1 MLLIKCRRLKRGYL
15 SMKDNGTFG
24 WLSTSHRK
32 KLVLMI
38 VAILMVCILEC
49 VRLGVIMT
57 VKSEY
62 YMQKAD
68 ELHQRERRIKAKRGR
83 ILDRNGEILAANEVV
98 CTVSVIHSQIDDED
112 KVIKVLAG
120 ELDMDVEEVT
130 KKVKKVS
137 SMEYIKTNVA
147 KDIGD
152 AIREYDLPGVKIDE
166 DYKRVYPYNEL
177 ASKVLGFTGADNQG
191 ILGLEAKYDT
201 YLSGTNGQILTLS
214 DAGGIEIKGSREDRI
229 LPVDG
234 QDLYTTLD
242 VNIQKY
248 ATQLAWETMVKKE
261 AKQVSI
267 IVMRPDNGEILA
279 MANIPEYN
287 LNSPYELNYE
297 PDEEE
302 AQKDKMDL
310 LNNMW
315 RNFCINDTYEPGSIF
330 KTVTATA
337 ALETGVVG
345 LNDSFTCSGATVVS
359 DRRIRCHKTTGH
371 GTQDFTHTVYNS
383 CNPAF
388 VEWGRRVGTDNMY
401 LYMGKLGLLAKT
413 GIDLSGE
420 AGTIIH
426 KQENVGAVEL
436 ATMSFGQSFQITPVQ
451 MLRAVSAIVNGGRL
465 VTPHFGLYTGSS
477 DGSVVNEFAYSTQ
490 DEAISSQTSET
501 MKKILEGVVSE
512 GGGTKAYIDGYSIG
526 GKTATSQKLPRGS
539 GKYISS
545 FIGFAPADNPQ
556 VIAMC
561 LIDEPTGVYYGGTI
575 AAPVVKTLYENIL
588 PYIGIERSVQ
598 LEKTMIDSNIFLYT
612 FCMKGSK
619 RRWI

>member
-15 SMKDNGTFG
+15 SMKDNDTFG

-57 VKSEY
+57 AKSEY

-98 CTVSVIHSQIDDED
+98 CTVSVIHSQIEDED

-152 AIREYDLPGVKIDE
+152 AIREYDLQGVKIDE

-279 MANIPEYN
+279 MANVPEYN

-477 DGSVVNEFAYSTQ
+477 DGSVVNEFEYSTQ

-598 LEKTMIDSNIFLYT
+598 LEKNDD
-612 FCMKGSK
+612 
-619 RRWI
+619 

>member
-15 SMKDNGTFG
+15 SMKNNGTFG

-279 MANIPEYN
+279 MANVPEYN

-436 ATMSFGQSFQITPVQ
+436 ATMSFGQSFQITPVR

-598 LEKTMIDSNIFLYT
+598 LEKNDD
-612 FCMKGSK
+612 
-619 RRWI
+619 

>member
-1 MLLIKCRRLKRGYL
+1 
-15 SMKDNGTFG
+15 MKDNDTFG
-24 WLSTSHRK
+24 WLSTGHRK

-38 VAILMVCILEC
+38 AAILMVCILEC

-98 CTVSVIHSQIDDED
+98 CTVSVIHSQIEDED

-201 YLSGTNGQILTLS
+201 YLAGTNGQILTLS

-242 VNIQKY
+242 VNIQEY
-248 ATQLAWETMVKKE
+248 AMQLAWETMVKKE

-279 MANIPEYN
+279 MANVPEYN
-287 LNSPYELNYE
+287 LNSPYELNYD

-388 VEWGRRVGTDNMY
+388 VEWGRRVGVDNMY

-451 MLRAVSAIVNGGRL
+451 MLRAVAAIVNGGKL
-465 VTPHFGLYTGSS
+465 VTPHFGLYTSSS
-477 DGSVVNEFAYSTQ
+477 DGSVVNEFAYSTEE
-490 DEAISSQTSET
+490 EAISLQTSEM
-501 MKKILEGVVSE
+501 MKQILEGVVSE
-512 GGGTKAYIDGYSIG
+512 GGGTKAYIEGYSIG

-545 FIGFAPADNPQ
+545 FIGFAPAENPQ

-588 PYIGIERSVQ
+588 PYLGIELSVQ
-598 LEKTMIDSNIFLYT
+598 LEKNSD
-612 FCMKGSK
+612 
-619 RRWI
+619 

>member
-1 MLLIKCRRLKRGYL
+1 
-15 SMKDNGTFG
+15 MKDNDTFG

-38 VAILMVCILEC
+38 AAILMVCILEC

-98 CTVSVIHSQIDDED
+98 CTVSVIHSQIEDED

-120 ELDMDVEEVT
+120 ELNMDVEEVT

-279 MANIPEYN
+279 MANVPEYN

-297 PDEEE
+297 PDEED

-451 MLRAVSAIVNGGRL
+451 MLRAVSAILNGGRL

-598 LEKTMIDSNIFLYT
+598 LEKNDD
-612 FCMKGSK
+612 
-619 RRWI
+619 

>member
-1 MLLIKCRRLKRGYL
+1 
-15 SMKDNGTFG
+15 MKDNDTFG
-24 WLSTSHRK
+24 WLSTGHRK

-38 VAILMVCILEC
+38 AAILMVCILEC

-98 CTVSVIHSQIDDED
+98 CTVSVIHSQIEDED

-152 AIREYDLPGVKIDE
+152 VIREYDLPGVKIDE

-229 LPVDG
+229 LLVDG

-279 MANIPEYN
+279 MANVPEYN

-345 LNDSFTCSGATVVS
+345 LNDSFTCSGATIVS

-598 LEKTMIDSNIFLYT
+598 LEKNDD
-612 FCMKGSK
+612 
-619 RRWI
+619 

>member
-15 SMKDNGTFG
+15 SMKDNDTFG

-38 VAILMVCILEC
+38 AAILMVCILEC

-98 CTVSVIHSQIDDED
+98 CTVSVIHSQIEDED

-147 KDIGD
+147 KDTGD

-214 DAGGIEIKGSREDRI
+214 DAGGMEIKGSREDRI

-267 IVMRPDNGEILA
+267 IVMRTDNGEILA
-279 MANIPEYN
+279 MANVPEYN

-345 LNDSFTCSGATVVS
+345 LNDSFTCSGATIVS

-490 DEAISSQTSET
+490 DEAISSQTSEM

-598 LEKTMIDSNIFLYT
+598 LEKNDD
-612 FCMKGSK
+612 
-619 RRWI
+619 

>member
-1 MLLIKCRRLKRGYL
+1 
-15 SMKDNGTFG
+15 MKDNDTFG

-57 VKSEY
+57 AKSEY

-98 CTVSVIHSQIDDED
+98 CTVSVIHSQIEDED

-279 MANIPEYN
+279 MANVPEYN

-451 MLRAVSAIVNGGRL
+451 MLRAVAAIVNGGKL
-465 VTPHFGLYTGSS
+465 VTPHFGLYTSSS
-477 DGSVVNEFAYSTQ
+477 DGSVVNEFAYSTEE
-490 DEAISSQTSET
+490 EAISLQTSEM
-501 MKKILEGVVSE
+501 MKQILEGVVSE
-512 GGGTKAYIDGYSIG
+512 GGGTKAYIEGYSIG

-545 FIGFAPADNPQ
+545 FIGFAPAENPQ

-588 PYIGIERSVQ
+588 PYLGIERSVQ
-598 LEKTMIDSNIFLYT
+598 LEKNDN
-612 FCMKGSK
+612 
-619 RRWI
+619 

>member
-38 VAILMVCILEC
+38 AAILMVCILEC

-98 CTVSVIHSQIDDED
+98 CTVSVIHSQIEDED

-214 DAGGIEIKGSREDRI
+214 DAEGIEIKGSREDRI

-279 MANIPEYN
+279 MANVPEYN

-598 LEKTMIDSNIFLYT
+598 LEKNDN
-612 FCMKGSK
+612 
-619 RRWI
+619 

>member
-38 VAILMVCILEC
+38 AAILMVCILEC

-98 CTVSVIHSQIDDED
+98 CTVSVIHSQIEDED

-279 MANIPEYN
+279 MANVPEYN

-302 AQKDKMDL
+302 AQKDKMNL

-598 LEKTMIDSNIFLYT
+598 LEKNDD
-612 FCMKGSK
+612 
-619 RRWI
+619 

>member
-38 VAILMVCILEC
+38 AAILMVCILEC

-98 CTVSVIHSQIDDED
+98 CTVSVIHSQIEDED

-279 MANIPEYN
+279 MANVPEYN

-545 FIGFAPADNPQ
+545 FIGFAPADNLQ

-561 LIDEPTGVYYGGTI
+561 LFDEPTGVYYGGTI

-598 LEKTMIDSNIFLYT
+598 LEKNDD
-612 FCMKGSK
+612 
-619 RRWI
+619 

>member
-15 SMKDNGTFG
+15 SMKDNDTFG

-38 VAILMVCILEC
+38 AAILMVCILEC

-68 ELHQRERRIKAKRGR
+68 EIHQRERRIKAKRGR

-98 CTVSVIHSQIDDED
+98 CTVSVIHSQIEDED

-120 ELDMDVEEVT
+120 ELNMDVEEVT

-152 AIREYDLPGVKIDE
+152 AIREYNLSGVKIDE

-279 MANIPEYN
+279 MANVPEYN

-598 LEKTMIDSNIFLYT
+598 LEKNDD
-612 FCMKGSK
+612 
-619 RRWI
+619 

>member
-15 SMKDNGTFG
+15 SMKDNDTFG

-38 VAILMVCILEC
+38 AAILMVCILEC

-98 CTVSVIHSQIDDED
+98 CTVSVIHSQIEDED

-120 ELDMDVEEVT
+120 ELNMDVEEVT

-137 SMEYIKTNVA
+137 SMEYIKTNVE

-201 YLSGTNGQILTLS
+201 YLSGTNGHILTLS

-279 MANIPEYN
+279 MANVPEYN

-302 AQKDKMDL
+302 TQKDKMDL

-598 LEKTMIDSNIFLYT
+598 LEKNDD
-612 FCMKGSK
+612 
-619 RRWI
+619 

>member
-1 MLLIKCRRLKRGYL
+1 
-15 SMKDNGTFG
+15 MKDGMGFG
-24 WLSTSHRK
+24 WLNTGHRK
-32 KLVLMI
+32 KLVFMI
-38 VAILMVCILEC
+38 VAVLLVSILEC

-57 VKSEY
+57 AKSEY

-68 ELHQRERRIKAKRGR
+68 ELHQRERKIKAKRGR
-83 ILDRNGEILAANEVV
+83 ILDRNGTVLAANEVV
-98 CTVSVIHSQIDDED
+98 CTVSVIHSQIEDEE

-147 KDIGD
+147 KDTGD
-152 AIREYDLPGVKIDE
+152 EIRKYNLAGVKVDE
-166 DYKRVYPYNEL
+166 DYKRVYPYDEL

-201 YLSGTNGQILTLS
+201 YLAGTNGQILTLS
-214 DAGGIEIKGSREDRI
+214 DAGGIEIKGSREDRV

-279 MANIPEYN
+279 MANVPEYN

-588 PYIGIERSVQ
+588 PYIGIERAVQ
-598 LEKTMIDSNIFLYT
+598 LEKNDD
-612 FCMKGSK
+612 
-619 RRWI
+619 

>member
-1 MLLIKCRRLKRGYL
+1 
-15 SMKDNGTFG
+15 MKDNDTFG
-24 WLSTSHRK
+24 WLSTGHRK

-38 VAILMVCILEC
+38 AAILMVCILEC

-98 CTVSVIHSQIDDED
+98 CTVSVIHSQIEDED

-137 SMEYIKTNVA
+137 SMEYIKTNVV

-279 MANIPEYN
+279 MANVPEYN

-297 PDEEE
+297 PDEED

-345 LNDSFTCSGATVVS
+345 LNDSFTCSGATIVS

-598 LEKTMIDSNIFLYT
+598 LEKNDD
-612 FCMKGSK
+612 
-619 RRWI
+619 

>member
-15 SMKDNGTFG
+15 SMKDNDTFG

-57 VKSEY
+57 AKSEY

-98 CTVSVIHSQIDDED
+98 CTVSVIHSQIEDED

-279 MANIPEYN
+279 MANVPEYN

-345 LNDSFTCSGATVVS
+345 LNDSFTCSGATIVS

-598 LEKTMIDSNIFLYT
+598 LEKNDD
-612 FCMKGSK
+612 
-619 RRWI
+619 

>member
-1 MLLIKCRRLKRGYL
+1 
-15 SMKDNGTFG
+15 MKDNDTFG
-24 WLSTSHRK
+24 WLSTGHRK

-38 VAILMVCILEC
+38 AAILMVCILEC

-98 CTVSVIHSQIDDED
+98 CTVSVIHSQIEDED

-214 DAGGIEIKGSREDRI
+214 DAGGIEIKGSRENRI

-279 MANIPEYN
+279 MANVPEYN

-345 LNDSFTCSGATVVS
+345 LNDSFTCSGATIVS

-401 LYMGKLGLLAKT
+401 LYMGKLGLLSKT

-598 LEKTMIDSNIFLYT
+598 LEKNDD
-612 FCMKGSK
+612 
-619 RRWI
+619 

>member
-1 MLLIKCRRLKRGYL
+1 
-15 SMKDNGTFG
+15 MKDVGKFG
-24 WLSTSHRK
+24 WIRTSHRK
-32 KLVLMI
+32 KLVFMI
-38 VAILMVCILEC
+38 LAVTLAAVLEFA
-49 VRLGVIMT
+49 RLGVLMT
-57 VKSEY
+57 LKSEY
-62 YMQKAD
+62 YTQKAE

-98 CTVSVIHSQIDDED
+98 CTVSVIHSQIEDED

-120 ELDMDVEEVT
+120 ELDMDVEEVA

-137 SMEYIKTNVA
+137 SMEYIKTNVD
-147 KDIGD
+147 KETGD
-152 AIREYDLPGVKIDE
+152 AIREYELSGVKVDE
-166 DYKRVYPYNEL
+166 DYKRVYPYSEL
-177 ASKVLGFTGADNQG
+177 ASRVLGFTGADNQG

-201 YLSGTNGQILTLS
+201 YLAGENGQILTLS
-214 DAGGIEIKGSREDRI
+214 DAGGIEIEGSREDRI

-234 QDLYTTLD
+234 QDLYTTID

-248 ATQLAWETMVKKE
+248 ATQLAWETMIKKE
-261 AKQVSI
+261 AKQVCI
-267 IVMRPDNGEILA
+267 IVMKPDNGEILA
-279 MANIPEYN
+279 MVNIPEYD
-287 LNSPYELNYE
+287 LNNPYELNYE

-302 AQKDKMDL
+302 AGRDKMDL

-330 KTVTATA
+330 KMVTATA
-337 ALETGVVG
+337 ALETKVVS
-345 LNDSFTCSGATVVS
+345 LDDTFTCQGATVVS

-388 VEWGRRVGTDNMY
+388 VEWGRRVGVDNMY
-401 LYMGKLGLLAKT
+401 LYMGKLGLLSKT

-426 KQENVGAVEL
+426 KKENVGAVEL

-451 MLRAVSAIVNGGRL
+451 MLRATSAIINGGKL
-465 VTPHFGLYTGSS
+465 VTPHFGMYTSTS
-477 DGSVVNEFAYSTQ
+477 DGSVVNEFAYSST
-490 DEAISSQTSET
+490 EAAIELDTSEK
-501 MKKILEGVVSE
+501 MKTILEGVVSE
-512 GGGTKAYIDGYSIG
+512 GGGTKAYIEGYSIG

-575 AAPVVKTLYENIL
+575 AAPVIKTLYENIL
-588 PYIGIERSVQ
+588 PYLGIEQTEQ
-598 LEKTMIDSNIFLYT
+598 LEK
-612 FCMKGSK
+612 
-619 RRWI
+619 

>member
-1 MLLIKCRRLKRGYL
+1 
-15 SMKDNGTFG
+15 MKDNDTFG

-38 VAILMVCILEC
+38 AAILMVCILEC

-98 CTVSVIHSQIDDED
+98 CTVSVIHSQIEDED

-120 ELDMDVEEVT
+120 ELNMDVEEVT

-152 AIREYDLPGVKIDE
+152 AIREYNLSGVKIDE

-279 MANIPEYN
+279 MANVPEYN

-297 PDEEE
+297 PDEED

-345 LNDSFTCSGATVVS
+345 LNDSFTCSGATVVA

-598 LEKTMIDSNIFLYT
+598 LEKNDD
-612 FCMKGSK
+612 
-619 RRWI
+619 

>member
-1 MLLIKCRRLKRGYL
+1 
-15 SMKDNGTFG
+15 MKDNDTFG
-24 WLSTSHRK
+24 WLSTGHRK

-38 VAILMVCILEC
+38 AAILMVCILEC

-98 CTVSVIHSQIDDED
+98 CTVSVIHSQIEDED

-279 MANIPEYN
+279 MANVPEYN

-401 LYMGKLGLLAKT
+401 LYMGKLRLLAKT

-598 LEKTMIDSNIFLYT
+598 LEKNDD
-612 FCMKGSK
+612 
-619 RRWI
+619 

>member
-38 VAILMVCILEC
+38 AAILMVCILEC

-279 MANIPEYN
+279 MANVPEYN

-345 LNDSFTCSGATVVS
+345 LNDSFTCSGATIVS

-598 LEKTMIDSNIFLYT
+598 LEKNDD
-612 FCMKGSK
+612 
-619 RRWI
+619 

>member
-1 MLLIKCRRLKRGYL
+1 MVLIKCRRLKRGYL
-15 SMKDNGTFG
+15 LMKDAGKFG
-24 WLSTSHRK
+24 WIRTSHRK
-32 KLVLMI
+32 KLVFMI
-38 VAILMVCILEC
+38 LAVTLAAVLEFA
-49 VRLGVIMT
+49 RLGVLMT
-57 VKSEY
+57 LKSEY
-62 YMQKAD
+62 YTQKAE

-98 CTVSVIHSQIDDED
+98 CTVSVIHSQIEDED

-120 ELDMDVEEVT
+120 ELDMDVEEVA

-137 SMEYIKTNVA
+137 SMEYIKTNVD
-147 KDIGD
+147 KETGD
-152 AIREYDLPGVKIDE
+152 AIREYELSGVKVDE
-166 DYKRVYPYNEL
+166 DYKRVYPYSEL
-177 ASKVLGFTGADNQG
+177 ASRVLGFTGADNQG

-201 YLSGTNGQILTLS
+201 YLAGENGQILTLS
-214 DAGGIEIKGSREDRI
+214 DAGGIEIEGSREDRI

-234 QDLYTTLD
+234 QDLYTTID

-248 ATQLAWETMVKKE
+248 ATQLAWETMIKKE
-261 AKQVSI
+261 AKQVCI
-267 IVMRPDNGEILA
+267 IVMKPDNGEILA
-279 MANIPEYN
+279 MVNIPEYD
-287 LNSPYELNYE
+287 LNNPYELNYE

-302 AQKDKMDL
+302 AGRDKMDL

-330 KTVTATA
+330 KMVTATA
-337 ALETGVVG
+337 ALETKVVS
-345 LNDSFTCSGATVVS
+345 LDDTFTCQGATVVS

-388 VEWGRRVGTDNMY
+388 VEWGRRVGVDNMY
-401 LYMGKLGLLAKT
+401 LYMGKLGLLSKT

-426 KQENVGAVEL
+426 KKENVGAVEL

-451 MLRAVSAIVNGGRL
+451 MLRATSAIINGGKL
-465 VTPHFGLYTGSS
+465 VTPHFGMYTSTS
-477 DGSVVNEFAYSTQ
+477 DGSVVNEFAYSST
-490 DEAISSQTSET
+490 EAAIELDTSAK
-501 MKKILEGVVSE
+501 MKTILEGVVSE
-512 GGGTKAYIDGYSIG
+512 GGGTKAYIEGYSIG

-575 AAPVVKTLYENIL
+575 AAPVIKTLYENIL
-588 PYIGIERSVQ
+588 PYLGIEQTEQ
-598 LEKTMIDSNIFLYT
+598 LEK
-612 FCMKGSK
+612 
-619 RRWI
+619 

>member
-15 SMKDNGTFG
+15 SMKDNDTFG

-57 VKSEY
+57 AKSEY

-98 CTVSVIHSQIDDED
+98 CTVSVIHSQIEDED

-279 MANIPEYN
+279 MANVPEYN

-598 LEKTMIDSNIFLYT
+598 LEKNDN
-612 FCMKGSK
+612 
-619 RRWI
+619 

>member
-57 VKSEY
+57 AKSEY

-98 CTVSVIHSQIDDED
+98 CTVSVIHSQIEDED

-137 SMEYIKTNVA
+137 VMEYIKTNVA

-177 ASKVLGFTGADNQG
+177 ASKVLGFTGSDNQG

-279 MANIPEYN
+279 MANVPEYN

-598 LEKTMIDSNIFLYT
+598 LEKNDD
-612 FCMKGSK
+612 
-619 RRWI
+619 

>member
-15 SMKDNGTFG
+15 SMKDNDTFG

-98 CTVSVIHSQIDDED
+98 CTVSVIHSQIEDED

-279 MANIPEYN
+279 MANVPEYN

-345 LNDSFTCSGATVVS
+345 LNDSFTCSGATIVS

-598 LEKTMIDSNIFLYT
+598 LEKNDN
-612 FCMKGSK
+612 
-619 RRWI
+619 

>member
-1 MLLIKCRRLKRGYL
+1 LLLIKCRRLKRGYL
-15 SMKDNGTFG
+15 LMKDGMGFG
-24 WLSTSHRK
+24 WLNTGHRK
-32 KLVLMI
+32 KLVFMI
-38 VAILMVCILEC
+38 VAVLLVSIFEC
-49 VRLGVIMT
+49 VRLGIIMT
-57 VKSEY
+57 AKSEY

-68 ELHQRERRIKAKRGR
+68 ELHQRERKIKAKRGR
-83 ILDRNGEILAANEVV
+83 ILDRNGTVLAANEVV
-98 CTVSVIHSQIDDED
+98 CTVSVIHSQIEDEE

-120 ELDMDVEEVT
+120 ELDIDVEEVT

-147 KDIGD
+147 KEIGD
-152 AIREYDLPGVKIDE
+152 EIRKYNLAGVKVDE
-166 DYKRVYPYNEL
+166 DYKRVYPYDEL

-201 YLSGTNGQILTLS
+201 YLAGTNGQILTLS
-214 DAGGIEIKGSREDRI
+214 DAGGIEIKGSYEDRV

-234 QDLYTTLD
+234 LDLYTTLD

-279 MANIPEYN
+279 MANVPEYN

-297 PDEEE
+297 PDEED

-465 VTPHFGLYTGSS
+465 VTPHFGLYTSSS

-561 LIDEPTGVYYGGTI
+561 LIDEPKGVYYGGTI

-588 PYIGIERSVQ
+588 PYIGIERTVQ
-598 LEKTMIDSNIFLYT
+598 LEKNDD
-612 FCMKGSK
+612 
-619 RRWI
+619 

>member
-1 MLLIKCRRLKRGYL
+1 
-15 SMKDNGTFG
+15 MKDNDTFG
-24 WLSTSHRK
+24 WLSTGHRK

-38 VAILMVCILEC
+38 AAILMVCILEC

-98 CTVSVIHSQIDDED
+98 CTVSVIHSQIEDED

-120 ELDMDVEEVT
+120 ELDMDVEKVT

-279 MANIPEYN
+279 MANVPEYN

-345 LNDSFTCSGATVVS
+345 LNDSFTCSGATIVS

-598 LEKTMIDSNIFLYT
+598 LEKNDN
-612 FCMKGSK
+612 
-619 RRWI
+619 

>member
-1 MLLIKCRRLKRGYL
+1 
-15 SMKDNGTFG
+15 MKDNDTFG
-24 WLSTSHRK
+24 WLSTGHRK

-38 VAILMVCILEC
+38 AAILMVCILEC

-98 CTVSVIHSQIDDED
+98 CTVSVIHSQIEDED

-279 MANIPEYN
+279 MANVPEYN

-297 PDEEE
+297 QDEED

-598 LEKTMIDSNIFLYT
+598 LEKNDD
-612 FCMKGSK
+612 
-619 RRWI
+619 

>member
-1 MLLIKCRRLKRGYL
+1 MG
-15 SMKDNGTFG
+15 FG
-24 WLSTSHRK
+24 WLNTGHRK
-32 KLVLMI
+32 KLVFMI
-38 VAILMVCILEC
+38 VVVLLVSILEC

-57 VKSEY
+57 AKSEY

-68 ELHQRERRIKAKRGR
+68 ELHQRERKIKAKRGR
-83 ILDRNGEILAANEVV
+83 ILDRNGTVLAANEVV
-98 CTVSVIHSQIDDED
+98 CTVSVIHSQIEDEE

-152 AIREYDLPGVKIDE
+152 EIRKYNLAGVKVDE
-166 DYKRVYPYNEL
+166 DYKRVYPYDEL

-201 YLSGTNGQILTLS
+201 YLAGTNGQILTLS
-214 DAGGIEIKGSREDRI
+214 DAGGIEIKGSREDRV

-279 MANIPEYN
+279 MANVPEYN

-465 VTPHFGLYTGSS
+465 VAPHFGLYTGSS

-598 LEKTMIDSNIFLYT
+598 LEKNDD
-612 FCMKGSK
+612 
-619 RRWI
+619 

>member
-1 MLLIKCRRLKRGYL
+1 LLLIKCRRLKRGYL

-57 VKSEY
+57 AKSEY

-98 CTVSVIHSQIDDED
+98 CTVSVIHSQIEDED

-201 YLSGTNGQILTLS
+201 YLLGTNGQILTLS

-279 MANIPEYN
+279 MANVPEYN

-598 LEKTMIDSNIFLYT
+598 LEKNDD
-612 FCMKGSK
+612 
-619 RRWI
+619 

>member
-166 DYKRVYPYNEL
+166 DYKRGYPYNEL

-279 MANIPEYN
+279 MANVPEYN

-598 LEKTMIDSNIFLYT
+598 LEKNDD
-612 FCMKGSK
+612 
-619 RRWI
+619 

>member
-38 VAILMVCILEC
+38 AAILMVCILEC

-98 CTVSVIHSQIDDED
+98 CTVSVIHSQIEDED

-279 MANIPEYN
+279 MANVPEYN

-302 AQKDKMDL
+302 AQNDKMDL

-598 LEKTMIDSNIFLYT
+598 LEKNDN
-612 FCMKGSK
+612 
-619 RRWI
+619 

>member
-1 MLLIKCRRLKRGYL
+1 LLLIKCRRLKRGYL

-38 VAILMVCILEC
+38 AAILMVCILEC

-98 CTVSVIHSQIDDED
+98 CTVSVIHSQIEDED

-120 ELDMDVEEVT
+120 ELNMDVEEVT

-248 ATQLAWETMVKKE
+248 ATQLGWETMVKKE

-279 MANIPEYN
+279 MANVPEYN

-598 LEKTMIDSNIFLYT
+598 LEKNDD
-612 FCMKGSK
+612 
-619 RRWI
+619 

>member
-15 SMKDNGTFG
+15 SMKDNDTFG

-38 VAILMVCILEC
+38 AAILMVCILEC

-98 CTVSVIHSQIDDED
+98 CTVSVIHSQIEDED

-120 ELDMDVEEVT
+120 ELNMDVEEVT

-152 AIREYDLPGVKIDE
+152 AIREYNLPGVKIDE

-279 MANIPEYN
+279 MANVPEYN

-297 PDEEE
+297 PDEED

-598 LEKTMIDSNIFLYT
+598 LEKNDD
-612 FCMKGSK
+612 
-619 RRWI
+619 

>member
-15 SMKDNGTFG
+15 SMKDNDTFG
-24 WLSTSHRK
+24 WLSTIHRK

-38 VAILMVCILEC
+38 AAILMVCILEC

-98 CTVSVIHSQIDDED
+98 CTVSVIHSQIEDED

-120 ELDMDVEEVT
+120 ELNMDVEEVT

-137 SMEYIKTNVA
+137 SMEYIKTNVT

-279 MANIPEYN
+279 KANVPEYN

-297 PDEEE
+297 PDEED

-598 LEKTMIDSNIFLYT
+598 LEKNDN
-612 FCMKGSK
+612 
-619 RRWI
+619 

>member
-38 VAILMVCILEC
+38 VAILMVCIFEC

-191 ILGLEAKYDT
+191 ILGLEAKYNT

-279 MANIPEYN
+279 MANVPEYN

-598 LEKTMIDSNIFLYT
+598 LEKNDD
-612 FCMKGSK
+612 
-619 RRWI
+619 

>member
-38 VAILMVCILEC
+38 AAILMVCILEC

-98 CTVSVIHSQIDDED
+98 CTVSVIHSQIEDED

-279 MANIPEYN
+279 MANVPEYN

-426 KQENVGAVEL
+426 KQENVEL

-556 VIAMC
+556 VIAMGV
-561 LIDEPTGVYYGGTI
+561 IDEPTGVYYGGTI

-598 LEKTMIDSNIFLYT
+598 LEKNDD
-612 FCMKGSK
+612 
-619 RRWI
+619 

>member
-1 MLLIKCRRLKRGYL
+1 
-15 SMKDNGTFG
+15 MKDNDTFG

-38 VAILMVCILEC
+38 AAILMVCILEC

-98 CTVSVIHSQIDDED
+98 CTVSVIHSQIEDED

-279 MANIPEYN
+279 MANVPEYN

-401 LYMGKLGLLAKT
+401 LYMGKLGLLAKA

-598 LEKTMIDSNIFLYT
+598 LEKNDD
-612 FCMKGSK
+612 
-619 RRWI
+619 

>member
-1 MLLIKCRRLKRGYL
+1 
-15 SMKDNGTFG
+15 MKDNDTFG

-38 VAILMVCILEC
+38 AAILMVCILEC

-98 CTVSVIHSQIDDED
+98 CTVSVIHSQIEDED

-120 ELDMDVEEVT
+120 ELNMDVEEVT

-279 MANIPEYN
+279 MANVPEYN

-297 PDEEE
+297 PDEED

-337 ALETGVVG
+337 ALETGVVD

-598 LEKTMIDSNIFLYT
+598 LEKNDD
-612 FCMKGSK
+612 
-619 RRWI
+619 